1 MDRMSTLEDSELSL
15 ELENRRRATRFALDL
30 PLCHRG
36 KPAQTINISATGIRF
51 VSRTLQVGP
60 EVELTLDLGNEVIE
74 LSGETVWSEAVGAG
88 RIIGAHFHPTKD
100 LHKLCR
106 YLSEVA

>member
-1 MDRMSTLEDSELSL
+1 MSSSDDEELSL
-15 ELENRRRATRFALDL
+15 EIENRRRSTRFALDL

-51 VSRTLQVGP
+51 VSRTLSVGR
-60 EVELTLDLGNEVIE
+60 EVELTLDLGNEVIQ
-74 LSGETVWSEAVGAG
+74 LTGETVWSEAVGGGG

>member
-1 MDRMSTLEDSELSL
+1 MSTSEETELSL
-15 ELENRRRATRFALDL
+15 ELENRRRATRFAIDL

-51 VSRTLQVGP
+51 VSRTLSVGSD
-60 EVELTLDLGNEVIE
+60 VELTLDLGHEVIE
-74 LSGETVWSEAVGAG
+74 LSGETVWSEAVGTG

>member
-1 MDRMSTLEDSELSL
+1 MSTTPDDEDFLQV
-15 ELENRRRATRFALDL
+15 ENRRRATRFTLDL
-30 PLCHRG
+30 PLRHRG

-51 VSRTLQVGP
+51 VSRTLSVGP
-60 EVELTLDLGNEVIE
+60 KVQLTLELGDEVIE
-74 LSGETVWSEAVGAG
+74 LSAETVWSEPVGSG
-88 RIIGAHFHPTKD
+88 RIIGAHFHPGKD

>member
-1 MDRMSTLEDSELSL
+1 MSAPDDTEDGELSL

-30 PLCHRG
+30 PLHHRG

-60 EVELTLDLGNEVIE
+60 EVRLTLDLGSEVIE
-74 LSGETVWSEAVGAG
+74 LVGETVWSEVVGTG
-88 RIIGAHFHPTKD
+88 RIIGAHFVPTKD

>member
-1 MDRMSTLEDSELSL
+1 MNSFDDELSL
-15 ELENRRRATRFALDL
+15 ELENRRRATRFALNL
-30 PLCHRG
+30 PLRHRG

-51 VSRTLQVGP
+51 VSRTLSVGP
-60 EVELTLDLGNEVIE
+60 KVELTLDLGNEVIE
-74 LSGETVWSEAVGAG
+74 LVGETVWSEAVGTG
-88 RIIGAHFHPTKD
+88 RVIGAHFQPTKD